1 MSYFERVGS
10 FFYLLN
16 GLLHGSENSEKLVFL
31 SEISENL
38 KRETSSTPANTTV
51 NGMKLKWLKMSR
63 SAEAHCDQVDCVVT
77 NNSKRYLD
85 SEISLDLPQN
95 AKAREWAATWH
106 LRNRARGAHSP
117 MAMGN
122 LVGIENRLQVCS

>member
-1 MSYFERVGS
+1 MEANTTQVCKVLHKACCNWTEMSSLFN
-10 FFYLLN
+10 FLQLWT
-16 GLLHGSENSEKLVFL
+16 GLEV
-31 SEISENL
+31 
-38 KRETSSTPANTTV
+38 PNTTV
-51 NGMKLKWLKMSR
+51 NGMKFKWLKMSR
-63 SAEAHCDQVDCVVT
+63 YAEAHYDQADCVVT

-106 LRNRARGAHSP
+106 LRNRARGAHSS